1 MLESHFFIVYYAPIN
16 GFPQD
21 GGGGG
26 RAGNPRELD
35 FVKRTGVGLLKFRV
49 RVTLWKS
56 PAINLL

>member
-1 MLESHFFIVYYAPIN
+1 MHLSMVYPRM
-16 GFPQD
+16 
-21 GGGGG
+21 GGGRG

-56 PAINLL
+56 PAINFL